1 MGDDSHQ
8 GFELRIDAA
17 TSRFDPEDD
26 RWRTQV
32 NQLYAGLGDE
42 VGGLRRD
49 HVSVPGAKGEMA
61 TVILSLGS
69 AGAFTAMAEY
79 LRAWLGR
86 DKGRSLDV
94 SWTEGGEE
102 HKVSIRG
109 EAMDTASF
117 QALAEAAAARLENR
131 PDDRPEDQ

>member
-1 MGDDSHQ
+1 MGDDSHR
-8 GFELRIDAA
+8 GFELQIEPV
-17 TSRFDPEDD
+17 TSRFDPDDD
-26 RWRTQV
+26 RWRAQV
-32 NQLYAGLGDE
+32 SQLYSGLGDE
-42 VGGLRRD
+42 VGGVRRE
-49 HVSVPGAKGEMA
+49 HVSIPGAKGEIA

-94 SWTEGGEE
+94 SWTEDGEE

-109 EAMDTASF
+109 EAMDNASF
-117 QALAEAAAARLENR
+117 QALAEAAATRLEK
-131 PDDRPEDQ
+131 

>member
-1 MGDDSHQ
+1 MGDDSHR
-8 GFELRIDAA
+8 GFELRIEPV
-17 TSRFDPEDD
+17 TSRFDPDDD
-26 RWRTQV
+26 RWRAQV
-32 NQLYAGLGDE
+32 SQLYSGLGDE
-42 VGGLRRD
+42 VGGVRRE
-49 HVSVPGAKGEMA
+49 HVSIPGAKGEIA

-94 SWTEGGEE
+94 SWTEDGEE

-109 EAMDTASF
+109 EAMDNASF
-117 QALAEAAAARLENR
+117 QALAEAAATRLEK
-131 PDDRPEDQ
+131 